1 MHDIDNINSILNAVN
16 EINLKSKKKILN
28 PLHEKNFIPKLNQDL
43 KISSDINMLILEAE
57 EYKKKS
63 ASKFPQASFY
73 QNKNESKESKIPS
86 KTLEDVKAQIIDD
99 LYSKL
104 SKKFKK
110 KTLKVIFDLH
120 LKIKNLESGKKN
132 TQIQKNYTNSSKK
145 KNIISS
151 PIVDLDNT
159 DDLRKQDASTL
170 SLQTSTTEILN
181 KKLINFIKIEESLR
195 FKIIDLSHDKQ
206 LLLDRV
212 KKFNES
218 KDYKNS
224 TSVVIKNLKLI
235 YKQVEK
241 QKKIFIELKNYSI
254 KAKLNSA
261 FFKENYEKLIVEN
274 NKIKK
279 ILIDKE

>member
-16 EINLKSKKKILN
+16 EINLKSKKKNLN

-63 ASKFPQASFY
+63 ASKFPQVSFY

-110 KTLKVIFDLH
+110 KTLKIIFDLH
-120 LKIKNLESGKKN
+120 LKIKNLE
-132 TQIQKNYTNSSKK
+132 SKK

-170 SLQTSTTEILN
+170 SLQTATIEILK
-181 KKLINFIKIEESLR
+181 KKLISFKKIEESLR
-195 FKIIDLSHDKQ
+195 FEIIDLTHDKK

-212 KKFNES
+212 KKFNET
-218 KDYKNS
+218 KDYKNN